1 MGDGGEKTALI
12 TGVTGQDGHFAARL
26 LRGKGYRVVG
36 TSRAGRTPPD
46 LDIEVVAWDLTD
58 QATIEAIL
66 GHYRPAEIYN
76 FAAYSSGAGMF
87 DRPVD
92 IGDINGLAVAR
103 LLEAIRKV
111 TPHARFCQ
119 ASSSELFGDAVSS
132 PQKEDTP
139 FNPRSPY
146 GAAKLYAHS
155 MINIYRARYGI
166 FACSAILFNH
176 ESPLRGSGFVT
187 RKVANAAARAGAGL
201 LKTVSL
207 GNLDARRDWGF
218 AGDTVEAMWRMLQT
232 DEAGDYVVATGVTH
246 SVRALCACAFGHVGL
261 DYRDFVVEDPD
272 AFRSEEPAQLVGDAS
287 KAATVLGWKPSV
299 GFEAL
304 IQMIVDAELAVL
316 QVEKNGR
323 APD

>member
-1 MGDGGEKTALI
+1 MSDGGEKTALI
-12 TGVTGQDGHFAARL
+12 TGVTGQDGHFAAGL

-36 TSRAGRTPPD
+36 TSRNGRTSPD

-66 GHYRPAEIYN
+66 GRYRPAEIYN

-246 SVRALCACAFGHVGL
+246 SVRELCACAFGRVGL

-272 AFRSEEPAQLVGDAS
+272 AFRSAEPAQLVGDAS
-287 KAATVLGWKPSV
+287 KATNVLGWQPSM
-299 GFEAL
+299 GFHDL
-304 IQMIVDAELAVL
+304 VRLMVDAELASL
-316 QVEKNGR
+316 LGDHYNL
-323 APD
+323 